1 MIWEMFLSILDTQDT
16 SFLQLCEL
24 DSRGIEL
31 VETEAGVRDSAD
43 LDPNLDLLN
52 FVFLTLLVE
61 LFFFKP
67 ESVRNFETMFDPSS
81 ELCLDLELEL
91 SITLEPEVNKII
103 SFLAA

>member
-1 MIWEMFLSILDTQDT
+1 MPFPFTGFIHILAGPAT
-16 SFLQLCEL
+16 SLLLLIEL

-31 VETEAGVRDSAD
+31 VETEVGGRDSAD

-67 ESVRNFETMFDPSS
+67 EPAWNFETMFDPSS
-81 ELCLDLELEL
+81 ELCLDLELGL
-91 SITLEPEVNKII
+91 SLAVEP
-103 SFLAA
+103 